1 MKINFIL
8 SITKR
13 FFFTLLKN
21 ILSLIAKIKKQNRV
35 NILYFCELSSKYY
48 RLFLT
53 KFLANSKSEM
63 SFLIGDTRNLFGKE
77 FNIIIL
83 FFHILKLFFL
93 NNFGTYGM
101 A

>member
-1 MKINFIL
+1 M
-8 SITKR
+8 
-13 FFFTLLKN
+13 KN

-93 NNFGTYGM
+93 NNFGTCGM

>member
-1 MKINFIL
+1 
-8 SITKR
+8 
-13 FFFTLLKN
+13 
-21 ILSLIAKIKKQNRV
+21 
-35 NILYFCELSSKYY
+35 
-48 RLFLT
+48 
-53 KFLANSKSEM
+53 M